1 MESYYFII
9 GASLIVVFSYLINI
23 ISDKTN
29 IPSVLM
35 LIVLGV
41 LIKEGLLLAGIEFSS
56 VQQYLAVLGTVGL
69 ILIVLEAALDLELRK
84 DRIGIIFRSFFSAL
98 IGVAGTAY
106 LLALILQTFID
117 IDLFRA
123 LLFAVPISILSSAI
137 IIPSVKS
144 LPEEKKEFL
153 IYESTFSDILG
164 LMFFYFLLSS
174 VEMNSLS
181 EMGMSVGLNVVVTII
196 LSFVITYFLI
206 IIFQNIKTEVKLF
219 LLIAVLVL
227 MYAIGKIFHISSL
240 LMILIFGLVINN
252 SKIFFKGF
260 LRKYL
265 KYDDLQNILHHFKI
279 ITLESAFV
287 VRTFFF
293 IIFGISISLMSLVNF
308 KVWIISIV
316 VLAGI
321 YLIRYLLMLVFVGKH
336 SLTETFIAPRGL
348 ISILLFFAI
357 PQEYLVKDFDD
368 GILLFVI
375 IVSGVLMTWSLIKY
389 KKNEEIE
396 ADLAKI
402 EEEHCETNSGNT
414 DSTDSTVIE

>member
-153 IYESTFSDILG
+153 I
-164 LMFFYFLLSS
+164 
-174 VEMNSLS
+174 N
-181 EMGMSVGLNVVVTII
+181 
-196 LSFVITYFLI
+196 
-206 IIFQNIKTEVKLF
+206 
-219 LLIAVLVL
+219 
-227 MYAIGKIFHISSL
+227 
-240 LMILIFGLVINN
+240 
-252 SKIFFKGF
+252 
-260 LRKYL
+260 KYNL
-265 KYDDLQNILHHFKI
+265 
-279 ITLESAFV
+279 
-287 VRTFFF
+287 
-293 IIFGISISLMSLVNF
+293 
-308 KVWIISIV
+308 
-316 VLAGI
+316 
-321 YLIRYLLMLVFVGKH
+321 
-336 SLTETFIAPRGL
+336 
-348 ISILLFFAI
+348 
-357 PQEYLVKDFDD
+357 
-368 GILLFVI
+368 
-375 IVSGVLMTWSLIKY
+375 
-389 KKNEEIE
+389 
-396 ADLAKI
+396 
-402 EEEHCETNSGNT
+402 
-414 DSTDSTVIE
+414 